1 MKKKIISITLIAILL
16 SSTFALSIAYGD
28 ISPTLKADIADAI
41 ADGMA
46 YVVARQQSDGSWVGI
61 SNSYRAAYT
70 GFALIKLQDY
80 AYELGFD
87 SPFDVGY
94 QYSQDVIDG
103 WNWVF
108 AKDPLGNPVNTYKK
122 TITTQD
128 HTAGASGT
136 VDDPDT
142 RANGY
147 GLVFGYDNHRYVYST
162 GVMLMALEASGTPSR
177 STGIDFDGN
186 GIPDS
191 FFDVAQDAA
200 DWLAFA
206 QGDAGGDEG
215 GWYYSATAAG
225 TPSQVEGGGEIW
237 TDNSNGGFAVL
248 GLAAAEGF
256 GCTIPAWVKTE
267 LSEWVDILQDPINSD
282 TYDGG
287 SWYRPITSAHPNG
300 YHWVNAYKTGNLIFE
315 MTFVGDSPTTT
326 RFLNAMDYIERHWH
340 DLGSG
345 TTHTGWGYNTNPAAF
360 LSMYTLMKGFEF
372 SSIDTIDI
380 SGLGGSSTHD
390 WFAEFAQVLVNQQNP
405 SDGSW
410 ANAYWGDQLLNT
422 MLALLVLEKVSPN
435 IPPTAAFTASPNP
448 VNAGSVVT
456 FTDASYDDDGEV
468 VSWSWDFGDTGT
480 STEQNPT
487 HTYSAVGS
495 YAVTLTV
502 TDDEGATGTATLTV
516 EVTNAPPVAD
526 FTMPPQPYYEG
537 DTVQFT
543 DLSTDSDGVI
553 VAWNWVFSDGGTST
567 DQNPVHTYIEDG
579 EYIVDLTVTD
589 DDGATDSIYRK
600 VVVLNV
606 APTVDAGPDQTVR
619 IDSLVDFLGSFT
631 DPGVLDTHTIKWEF
645 GDGTTDSGSLS
656 TSHTYTASGTYVVKL
671 TVTDD
676 DGGVGSDKLIVTVIS
691 PKTMKKEAISILESH
706 LGLYD
711 KHIEHDIEQAIWH
724 IEKSLESDL
733 WVDETHL
740 TWQHGNKVFDEE
752 KLAVKELLHIVEWKK
767 APSDAVDMAYTV
779 IDILVEADEWLA
791 NVQYDEASAYASTHK
806 QVDHQLELAEK
817 EFTNAADE
825 LLTMK
830 KGHPKYDD
838 AINAYNKAWQHAGL
852 AIQHATK

>member
-1 MKKKIISITLIAILL
+1 MSLSEIEREQHDCSKKEEKTMKNKIIVAFVITLLL
-16 SSTFALSIAYGD
+16 TSTLTIVSAEVSEELEAEIVASIDSGIAYLASQQNPSGYWGSGD
-28 ISPTLKADIADAI
+28 RT
-41 ADGMA
+41 
-46 YVVARQQSDGSWVGI
+46 
-61 SNSYRAAYT
+61 AAYT
-70 GFALIKLQDY
+70 AFVLIKLQDY
-80 AYELGFD
+80 AYEKGFD
-87 SPFDVGY
+87 PFDPSYAYYDEVLTGY
-94 QYSQDVIDG
+94 NYLWSVAHKLPIGMQTG
-103 WNWVF
+103 
-108 AKDPLGNPVNTYKK
+108 G
-122 TITTQD
+122 
-128 HTAGASGT
+128 
-136 VDDPDT
+136 DPDT
-142 RANGY
+142 NGDGY
-147 GLVFGYDNHRYVYST
+147 GISFGPNSHRWIYST
-162 GVMLMALEASGTPSR
+162 GIVLMALESSRTPSR
-177 STGIDFDGN
+177 ASGLDYDMDGD
-186 GIPDS
+186 PDS
-191 FFDVAQDAA
+191 FFDVAQNAA
-200 DWLAFA
+200 DWLFYV
-206 QGDAGGDEG
+206 QGDPAHGLNNG
-215 GWYYSATAAG
+215 GWSYSGDASGQPTYYDY
-225 TPSQVEGGGEIW
+225 GGGII
-237 TDNSNGGFAVL
+237 TDNSNTGFAVL

-256 GCTIPAWVKTE
+256 GCTVPQWVKDAHSLWIDVIQIDVTA
-267 LSEWVDILQDPINSD
+267 S
-282 TYDGG
+282 TYSGG
-287 SWYRPITSAHPNG
+287 SYYRPNYILH
-300 YHWVNAYKTGNLIFE
+300 VNEYKAGNLLFE
-315 MTFVGDSPTTT
+315 MTFVGDTPDAT
-326 RFLNAMDYIERHWH
+326 RFQDAMDFIVRWWDNTDPNIGWKGYTPNPGYPPYI
-340 DLGSG
+340 
-345 TTHTGWGYNTNPAAF
+345 A
-360 LSMYTLMKGFEF
+360 MYTLMKGFEY
-372 SSIDTIDI
+372 SGVELIDLD
-380 SGLGGSSTHD
+380 GDDVAEHD
-390 WFAEFAQVLVNQQNP
+390 WFAEFAQRIVDTQYP
-405 SDGSW
+405 GGYWSGGDG
-410 ANAYWGDQLLNT
+410 WGDSVVDT
-422 MLALLVLEKVSPN
+422 CFALLVLEKISPN

-456 FTDASYDDDGEV
+456 FTDASYDDDGEI
-468 VSWSWDFGDTGT
+468 VSWSWDFGDTGI

-487 HTYSAVGS
+487 HTYSTVGV
-495 YAVTLTV
+495 YPVTLTV

-526 FTMPPQPYYEG
+526 FTMPPQPYNEG

-567 DQNPVHTYIEDG
+567 DQNPTHSYLEDG
-579 EYIVDLTVTD
+579 EYTVDLTVTD
-589 DDGATDSIYRK
+589 DDGATDSTYRK
-600 VVVLNV
+600 VVVMNV

-631 DPGVLDTHTIKWEF
+631 DPGVLDTHTIEWEF

-724 IEKSLESDL
+724 IEKSMEPEL
-733 WVDETHL
+733 WVDETHI

-752 KLAVKELLHIVEWKK
+752 KLAVKELLHIVEWKD

-791 NVQYDEASAYASTHK
+791 QVQYDEATDYAGAHK
-806 QVDHQLELAEK
+806 QVDHQLELAEE
-817 EFTNAADE
+817 EFANAADE